1 MGPFR
6 TQVHLDCGEPR
17 TDGRY
22 EQAVFDDVF
31 ELTRDASLFTNLQ
44 SLLAVHQIFV
54 LRPSPNLGELKS

>member
-22 EQAVFDDVF
+22 EQAVFDAVF

-54 LRPSPNLGELKS
+54 LR